1 MDANKIGAFI
11 KELRTEKNM
20 TQKDLA
26 EKINCTDKAISRWE
40 TGKGVPEV
48 SLLMPLSKALDI
60 SVNELLS
67 GERFILESKP
77 EEQEQY
83 KDLVMVPVIMGKSD
97 ETIVD
102 VITEKENELRKTKK
116 DTVIFMILC
125 CVQVLIF
132 FVIPSLWQMHQGWDA
147 AEFLVLASMINA
159 FLVGLVDD
167 KIKWVFPFF
176 GILIV
181 ISAIIFGDGEE
192 LMGIVFS
199 LYFAIGAAIIMAL
212 SSVMR
217 FLVKL
222 VKQKIK

>member
-77 EEQEQY
+77 EEQEEC
-83 KDLVMVPVIMGKSD
+83 KEPITVPEIISKTD

-167 KIKWVFPFF
+167 KIKWIFPFF
-176 GILIV
+176 GTLIV

-192 LMGIVFS
+192 LMGISFS

>member
-167 KIKWVFPFF
+167 KIKWIFPFF
-176 GILIV
+176 GTLIV

>member
-26 EKINCTDKAISRWE
+26 EVINCTDKAISRWE

-48 SLLMPLSKALDI
+48 SLLIPLSKTLNV

-167 KIKWVFPFF
+167 KIKWIFPFF
-176 GILIV
+176 GTLIV

-192 LMGIVFS
+192 LMGISFS